1 MEHRGNLLFEFN
13 FLEMGVAVWFDV
25 DWVGVRGEVNMVL
38 DCAGGWEFVWFTKD
52 LWKLGDYGSNLRRC
66 G

>member
-1 MEHRGNLLFEFN
+1 
-13 FLEMGVAVWFDV
+13 MGVAVWFDV

-38 DCAGGWEFVWFTKD
+38 DCAGGWEFVWFTED